1 MININNISLNY
12 YSFGFYGG
20 LISNSSRSEPIL
32 DINQLATLAQ
42 KHNLGGIE
50 IPFDRFYD
58 HSSIKDGIAVV
69 EKILDKGLSVF
80 IDLETFNLDYVD
92 SLLPMLSRIGIYTI
106 RIKMDQ
112 VGRTIY
118 GGNRYLSS
126 TFKVSVDQ
134 FHEKL
139 SKLMPALEK
148 FGVALAIEN
157 HQDLHSLELVDI
169 ANKFN
174 SNLIGITWDVGNSI
188 AVGDTIESFYA
199 NAGHLIKNVH
209 LKDYK
214 VFKSSKGI
222 RLVRCPLGDGIVN
235 YANLFSKLEDHE
247 VNMSIELGAQIT
259 RDCDINEC
267 GYWKNLSE
275 IGLNKRNYMEFIDNI
290 AITSPISL
298 SNYEKGLRNNDLIK
312 SEIKEFEVSVENLNR
327 VFLEMN
333 NDQ

>member
-32 DINQLATLAQ
+32 DINQLASLAQ

-58 HSSIKDGIAVV
+58 HDAIKEGIETI
-69 EKILDKGLSVF
+69 EKILNNGLSVF
-80 IDLETFNLDYVD
+80 IDLETFDVNYIN
-92 SLLPMLSRIGIYTI
+92 SLLPMLSRIDIDI
-106 RIKMDQ
+106 VRVKMDQ
-112 VGRTIY
+112 IGSTIY
-118 GGNRYLSS
+118 GGNRYMSP
-126 TFKVSVDQ
+126 TFNASV
-134 FHEKL
+134 EKFQKKI
-139 SKLMPALEK
+139 SKLMPALDK

-157 HQDLHSLELVDI
+157 HQDFHSLELVDI

-174 SNLIGITWDVGNSI
+174 SDLIGITWDVGNSL
-188 AVGDTIESFYA
+188 AVGDTIDSFYA

-214 VFKSSKGI
+214 VFKSTRGI

-235 YANLFSKLEDHE
+235 YADLFSNLALLD

-259 RDCDINEC
+259 RECDINENC
-267 GYWKNLSE
+267 YWENLSD
-275 IGLNKRNYMEFIDNI
+275 IDLNKKDYMEFINNV
-290 AITSPISL
+290 AIKSSNCL
-298 SNYEKGLRNNDLIK
+298 SNYEKGLSNNALIK
-312 SEIKEFEVSVENLNR
+312 SELKEFEISVENFNH

-333 NDQ
+333 ND